1 MPFYLFVFRKF
12 ALAQLKVEQGSDKAE
27 IQAIL
32 MK

>member
-1 MPFYLFVFRKF
+1 MKISKS
-12 ALAQLKVEQGSDKAE
+12 ALAQLKVEQGSDDAE

>member
-1 MPFYLFVFRKF
+1 MPFYFFVFQKF
-12 ALAQLKVEQGSDKAE
+12 ALAQLKVEQGSDDVE